1 MSPAATHLQ
10 RLITCG
16 AILIACVATAFSQ
29 PNNGAINGSI
39 KGTVTD
45 QLGALV
51 INAEITVRDRSGKE
65 RTTTSNTNG
74 SYEVKALPAGNYE
87 VRVVAAGFNVF
98 EQKNIE
104 VKSSKTTALD
114 FQLAIGTLEQTVT
127 VDNKG
132 ISTDSDRNADSV
144 VIPLL
149 STVTVCS

>member
-1 MSPAATHLQ
+1 MSLAATYLQ
-10 RLITCG
+10 KLIACA

-45 QLGALV
+45 QFGGLI
-51 INAEITVRDRSGKE
+51 INAEITVRNRSGNE
-65 RTTTSNTNG
+65 RTTTTTNG
-74 SYEVKALPAGNYE
+74 DYELKALPVGNYD

-114 FQLAIGTLEQTVT
+114 FQLEIGTLEQTVT

-132 ISTDSDRNADSV
+132 
-144 VIPLL
+144 
-149 STVTVCS
+149 